1 MKIKERFRNHPW
13 SMGCLLCSIIL
24 MAIATIFMID
34 FVYSTYAY
42 FTAPA
47 VVMFVLVFAMM
58 PLEGYALYHKEI
70 GDVEYNKDSKFK
82 LVRAAIIVLYG
93 FIGMAGGVFSSV
105 PDGAIETIFGI
116 HDIKTASTISG
127 IAFWIAI
134 ILGISATL
142 FFNYKRSKVS
152 PKEYGRSMAIA
163 LIKSVL
169 ALVGSVIGFII
180 IGRVAVNILMYLYEN
195 EGIGMG
201 NYILLGGYIL
211 YLLLYLM
218 FFALVIV
225 PHIIKWFSKSKA

>member
-1 MKIKERFRNHPW
+1 M
-13 SMGCLLCSIIL
+13 
-24 MAIATIFMID
+24 
-34 FVYSTYAY
+34 
-42 FTAPA
+42 
-47 VVMFVLVFAMM
+47 
-58 PLEGYALYHKEI
+58 LYITKRS
-70 GDVEYNKDSKFK
+70 EYNKDIKFN
-82 LVRAAIIVLYG
+82 LIRVAIIILYG
-93 FIGMAGGVFSSV
+93 FIGVAGGVFSSV
-105 PDGAIETIFGI
+105 PDAAIERVLGI
-116 HDIKTASTISG
+116 HNIDAATTISG
-127 IAFWIAI
+127 IAFWLAI

-142 FFNYKRSKVS
+142 FFNYKRSKAS